1 MAAAEE
7 VRKGYRDSG
16 ARTARDILKMD
27 KLVVLDFGSQ
37 YSHLIC
43 RRIREANVYCELL
56 PYNTPAKVIKEI
68 DPKGIIFSGGPAS
81 VYAKNAPKPDKE
93 IFKMGKPILGICYGH
108 QVLVDS
114 FGGRVKHSNSRE
126 YGRAELA
133 IDGIDEKEER
143 EEDNSSDL
151 FKGLGSGIIKCW
163 MSHADAAEKLPE
175 GFKVLAHTENSFSAA
190 IGNPEKKF
198 YGIQFHPEVV
208 HTEKGGQILK
218 NFAQTISRAKPEW
231 NIESFIETTV
241 NDIRK
246 KVGKE
251 KVLAAVSGGID
262 STTVAAL
269 MHKAIGDQL
278 SCVFI
283 NHGLLRQDEEK
294 EVIRLFKD
302 HLRINVIY
310 VNAEKQFLSKLKDV
324 SDPEK
329 KRKIIGEEFA
339 NVFAAVVKKKKKK
352 KMMMMKRKKK
362 KKDTEQFQW
371 LAQGT
376 LYPDVIES
384 GVSKGPAAVIK
395 THHNVG
401 GLPKWL
407 DLKVI
412 EPLRYLYK
420 DEVRKA
426 AKLLGVP
433 DELLK
438 RHPFPG
444 PGLAVRIIG
453 EVTPEKIR
461 ICKHASKIIEDE
473 LKETTADTSVS
484 ASNGGG
490 GQWYDK
496 VWQAYAAV
504 GDDRAVGVLG
514 DERIYGH
521 IVTIRVVESMD
532 AMTADWSRLPYELI
546 EKISN
551 RITNEVEGVTW
562 VTYAVSSKPPATIEP
577 Q

>member
-1 MAAAEE
+1 
-7 VRKGYRDSG
+7 
-16 ARTARDILKMD
+16 MD

-56 PYNTPAKVIKEI
+56 PYNTPAEVIKEI

-81 VYAKNAPKPDKE
+81 VYAQNAPKPDKE
-93 IFKMGKPILGICYGH
+93 IFKMGKPLLGICYGH
-108 QVLVDS
+108 QVIVDT
-114 FGGRVKHSNSRE
+114 FGGKVKRSNSRE
-126 YGRAELA
+126 YGRSVLIIE
-133 IDGIDEKEER
+133 GEGEEGT
-143 EEDNSSDL
+143 SDL
-151 FKGLGSGIIKCW
+151 FKGLGSGIMNCW

-175 GFKVLAHTENSFSAA
+175 GFKVLARTENSFSAA
-190 IGNPEKKF
+190 IGNPDKKF

-208 HTEKGGQILK
+208 HTEKGTQILK
-218 NFAQTISRAKPEW
+218 NFAQTISGAKPEW
-231 NIESFIETTV
+231 DIESFIESTIS
-241 NDIRK
+241 DIRK
-246 KVGKE
+246 QVGKE

-269 MHKAIGDQL
+269 MHRAIGDQL

-294 EVIRLFKD
+294 DVVRLFKD
-302 HLRINVIY
+302 HLGINVIY
-310 VNAEKQFLSKLKDV
+310 VDAEKQFLEKLKGV
-324 SDPEK
+324 SDPEE

-339 NVFAAVVKKKKKK
+339 NVFAAVVKKKKNNDEEGAAGA
-352 KMMMMKRKKK
+352 
-362 KKDTEQFQW
+362 DTDSFQW

-407 DLKVI
+407 NLKVI

-461 ICKHASKIIEDE
+461 ICKHASKIVEDE
-473 LKETTADTSVS
+473 LKSTAAFAPTS
-484 ASNGGG
+484 ASVASSAVATVANANDNPG
-490 GQWYDK
+490 WYDR

-504 GDDRAVGVLG
+504 GEDRAVGVLG
-514 DERIYGH
+514 DERVYGH
-521 IVTIRVVESMD
+521 IVIIRVVESMD

>member
-1 MAAAEE
+1 
-7 VRKGYRDSG
+7 
-16 ARTARDILKMD
+16 MD

-56 PYNTPAKVIKEI
+56 PYNTPAEVIKEI

-81 VYAKNAPKPDKE
+81 VYAQNAPKPDKE
-93 IFKMGKPILGICYGH
+93 IFKMGKPLLGICYGH
-108 QVLVDS
+108 QVLVDT
-114 FGGRVKHSNSRE
+114 FGGKVKRSNSRE
-126 YGRAELA
+126 YGRSVLIIE
-133 IDGIDEKEER
+133 GEGEEGT
-143 EEDNSSDL
+143 SDL
-151 FKGLGSGIIKCW
+151 FKGLGSGIMNCW

-175 GFKVLAHTENSFSAA
+175 GFKVLARTENSFSAA
-190 IGNPEKKF
+190 IGNPDKKF

-208 HTEKGGQILK
+208 HTEKGTQILK
-218 NFAQTISRAKPEW
+218 NFAQTVSGAKPEW
-231 NIESFIETTV
+231 DIESFVESTIS
-241 NDIRK
+241 DIRK
-246 KVGKE
+246 QVGKE

-269 MHKAIGDQL
+269 MHRAIGDQL

-294 EVIRLFKD
+294 DVVRLFKD
-302 HLRINVIY
+302 HLGINVIY
-310 VNAEKQFLSKLKDV
+310 VDAEKQFLEKLKGV
-324 SDPEK
+324 SDPEE

-339 NVFAAVVKKKKKK
+339 NVFAAVVKKKKDNDEGGAAGA
-352 KMMMMKRKKK
+352 
-362 KKDTEQFQW
+362 DTDSFQW

-407 DLKVI
+407 NLKVI

-426 AKLLGVP
+426 AKLLRVP

-461 ICKHASKIIEDE
+461 ICKHASKIVEDE
-473 LKETTADTSVS
+473 LKSTAAFAPTS
-484 ASNGGG
+484 ASVASSAVATVDNANDNPG
-490 GQWYDK
+490 WYDR

-504 GDDRAVGVLG
+504 GEDRAVGVLG
-514 DERIYGH
+514 DERVYGH
-521 IVTIRVVESMD
+521 IVIIRVVESMD

-551 RITNEVEGVTW
+551 RVTNEVEGVTW

>member
-1 MAAAEE
+1 
-7 VRKGYRDSG
+7 
-16 ARTARDILKMD
+16 MD

-56 PYNTPAKVIKEI
+56 PYNTPARVIKEI

-93 IFKMGKPILGICYGH
+93 IFEMGKPLLGICYGH

-114 FGGRVKHSNSRE
+114 FGGKVKRTNSRE
-126 YGRAELA
+126 YGRSVLIIE
-133 IDGIDEKEER
+133 GEGEEGT
-143 EEDNSSDL
+143 SDL
-151 FKGLGSGIIKCW
+151 FKGLGPGIMNCW

-175 GFKVLAHTENSFSAA
+175 GFKVLARTENSFSAA
-190 IGNPEKKF
+190 IGNPDKKF

-208 HTEKGGQILK
+208 HTEKGTQILK

-231 NIESFIETTV
+231 DIESFIESTI

-246 KVGKE
+246 QVGKE

-294 EVIRLFKD
+294 DVVMLFKD
-302 HLRINVIY
+302 HLGIKVIH
-310 VNAEKQFLSKLKDV
+310 VDAEKQFLSKLRGV
-324 SDPEK
+324 SDPEE

-339 NVFAAVVKKKKKK
+339 NVFAAVVKKKEEKEEEE
-352 KMMMMKRKKK
+352 
-362 KKDTEQFQW
+362 DADSFQW

-407 DLKVI
+407 NLKVI

-461 ICKHASKIIEDE
+461 ICKHASKIVEDE
-473 LKETTADTSVS
+473 LKSTAAFAPMSASVASTAATTTADNV
-484 ASNGGG
+484 G
-490 GQWYDK
+490 WYDK

-514 DERIYGH
+514 DERVYGH
-521 IVTIRVVESMD
+521 IVIIRIVESID

>member
-1 MAAAEE
+1 
-7 VRKGYRDSG
+7 
-16 ARTARDILKMD
+16 MD

-81 VYAKNAPKPDKE
+81 VYAQNAPKPDKE
-93 IFKMGKPILGICYGH
+93 IFKMDKPLLGICYGH
-108 QVLVDS
+108 QVLVDT
-114 FGGRVKHSNSRE
+114 FGGKVKRSNSRE
-126 YGRAELA
+126 YGRSVLIIE
-133 IDGIDEKEER
+133 GEGEE
-143 EEDNSSDL
+143 SISDL
-151 FKGLGSGIIKCW
+151 FKGLGPGIMNCW

-175 GFKVLAHTENSFSAA
+175 GFKVLARTENSFSAA
-190 IGNPEKKF
+190 IGNLDKKF

-208 HTEKGGQILK
+208 HTEKGAQILK
-218 NFAQTISRAKPEW
+218 NFAQTISGAKPEW
-231 NIESFIETTV
+231 DIESFIESTIK
-241 NDIRK
+241 DIRK
-246 KVGKE
+246 QVGKE

-294 EVIRLFKD
+294 DVVKLFKD
-302 HLRINVIY
+302 HLGINVIY
-310 VNAEKQFLSKLKDV
+310 ADAEKQFLEKLKGV
-324 SDPEK
+324 SDPEE

-339 NVFAAVVKKKKKK
+339 NVFAAVVKKKNDDE
-352 KMMMMKRKKK
+352 RGAA
-362 KKDTEQFQW
+362 ESFQW

-407 DLKVI
+407 NLKVI

-461 ICKHASKIIEDE
+461 ICKHASKIVEDE
-473 LKETTADTSVS
+473 LRSTTAFAPTS
-484 ASNGGG
+484 ASVASPAVAATADSKDNPG
-490 GQWYDK
+490 WYDR

-514 DERIYGH
+514 DERVYGH
-521 IVTIRVVESMD
+521 IVIIRIVESMD

>member
-1 MAAAEE
+1 
-7 VRKGYRDSG
+7 
-16 ARTARDILKMD
+16 MD

-93 IFKMGKPILGICYGH
+93 IFKMGKPLLGICYGH

-114 FGGRVKHSNSRE
+114 FGGKVKRTNSRE
-126 YGRAELA
+126 YGRAVLIVE
-133 IDGIDEKEER
+133 EKR
-143 EEDNSSDL
+143 GEDTSDL
-151 FKGLGSGIIKCW
+151 FKDLGPGIINCW

-175 GFKVLAHTENSFSAA
+175 GFNVLARTENSFSAA

-208 HTEKGGQILK
+208 HTEKGSQILK
-218 NFAQTISRAKPEW
+218 NFAQRISGAKPEW
-231 NIESFIETTV
+231 DIESFIESTV

-246 KVGKE
+246 QVGKE

-278 SCVFI
+278 HCVFI

-294 EVIRLFKD
+294 DVVRLFKD
-302 HLRINVIY
+302 HLGINVIY
-310 VNAEKQFLSKLKDV
+310 VNAEKQFLGKLKGV

-339 NVFAAVVKKKKKK
+339 NVFAAVVKKKKMEKN
-352 KMMMMKRKKK
+352 
-362 KKDTEQFQW
+362 DVEPFQW

-384 GVSKGPAAVIK
+384 GVSKGPAAIIK

-407 DLKVI
+407 NLKVI

-433 DELLK
+433 DDLLK

-461 ICKHASKIIEDE
+461 ICKQASKIVEDE
-473 LKETTADTSVS
+473 LKATA
-484 ASNGGG
+484 AGG
-490 GQWYDK
+490 WYDK

-514 DERIYGH
+514 DERVYGH
-521 IVTIRVVESMD
+521 IVIIRIIESID

>member
-1 MAAAEE
+1 
-7 VRKGYRDSG
+7 
-16 ARTARDILKMD
+16 MD

-81 VYAKNAPKPDKE
+81 VYAENAPKPDKE
-93 IFKMGKPILGICYGH
+93 IFKMGKPLLGICYGH
-108 QVLVDS
+108 QVLVDT
-114 FGGRVKHSNSRE
+114 FGGKVKRSNSRE
-126 YGRAELA
+126 YGRSVLIIE
-133 IDGIDEKEER
+133 GEGEE
-143 EEDNSSDL
+143 NTPDL
-151 FKGLGSGIIKCW
+151 FKGLGPGIMNCW
-163 MSHADAAEKLPE
+163 MSHADAAEILPE
-175 GFKVLAHTENSFSAA
+175 GFKVLARTENSFSAA
-190 IGNPEKKF
+190 IGNPNKKL

-208 HTEKGGQILK
+208 HTEKGTQILK
-218 NFAQTISRAKPEW
+218 NLAQTISGAKPEW
-231 NIESFIETTV
+231 DIESFIESTI

-246 KVGKE
+246 QVGNE

-283 NHGLLRQDEEK
+283 NHGLLRQDKEK
-294 EVIRLFKD
+294 DVVGLFKD
-302 HLRINVIY
+302 HLGINVIY
-310 VNAEKQFLSKLKDV
+310 VDAEKQFVGKLKGV
-324 SDPEK
+324 SDPEE

-339 NVFAAVVKKKKKK
+339 NVFAAVVKKKKNNNNDEE
-352 KMMMMKRKKK
+352 
-362 KKDTEQFQW
+362 KDVDSFQW

-376 LYPDVIES
+376 LYLE
-384 GVSKGPAAVIK
+384 
-395 THHNVG
+395 
-401 GLPKWL
+401 
-407 DLKVI
+407 VI

-461 ICKHASKIIEDE
+461 ICKHASKIVEDE
-473 LKETTADTSVS
+473 LKSTAAFAPTS
-484 ASNGGG
+484 ASVASPAVAAVDDANDNPG
-490 GQWYDK
+490 WYDR

-504 GDDRAVGVLG
+504 GDDRGVGGLG
-514 DERIYGH
+514 DERVYGY
-521 IVTIRVVESMD
+521 ILVIRGLESMD

>member
-1 MAAAEE
+1 
-7 VRKGYRDSG
+7 
-16 ARTARDILKMD
+16 MD

-81 VYAKNAPKPDKE
+81 VYAQNAPKPDKE
-93 IFKMGKPILGICYGH
+93 IFKMGKPLLGICYGH

-114 FGGRVKHSNSRE
+114 FGGKVKHTNSRE
-126 YGRAELA
+126 YGRSVLIIE
-133 IDGIDEKEER
+133 GEG
-143 EEDNSSDL
+143 EEDTSDL
-151 FKGLGSGIIKCW
+151 FKGLGPGIMNCW

-175 GFKVLAHTENSFSAA
+175 GFKVLARTENSFSAA
-190 IGNPEKKF
+190 IGNPDKKF

-208 HTEKGGQILK
+208 HTEKGTQILK
-218 NFAQTISRAKPEW
+218 NFAQTISGAKPEW
-231 NIESFIETTV
+231 DIESFIESTIK
-241 NDIRK
+241 DIRK
-246 KVGKE
+246 QVGKE

-269 MHKAIGDQL
+269 MHRAIGDQL

-294 EVIRLFKD
+294 DVVRLFKD
-302 HLRINVIY
+302 HLGINIIY
-310 VNAEKQFLSKLKDV
+310 VDAEKQFLGKLKGV
-324 SDPEK
+324 SDPEE

-339 NVFAAVVKKKKKK
+339 NVFAAVVK
-352 KMMMMKRKKK
+352 RKKEEK
-362 KKDTEQFQW
+362 EKDDADSFQW

-407 DLKVI
+407 NLKVI

-461 ICKHASKIIEDE
+461 ICKHASNIVEDE
-473 LKETTADTSVS
+473 LKSTAAFAPTS
-484 ASNGGG
+484 ASIASPAVAAVAGNDNTAG
-490 GQWYDK
+490 WYDR

-514 DERIYGH
+514 DERVYGH
-521 IVTIRVVESMD
+521 IVIIRIVESVD

>member
-1 MAAAEE
+1 
-7 VRKGYRDSG
+7 
-16 ARTARDILKMD
+16 MD

-81 VYAKNAPKPDKE
+81 VYAENAPKPDKE
-93 IFKMGKPILGICYGH
+93 IFKMGKPLLGICYGH
-108 QVLVDS
+108 QVLVDT
-114 FGGRVKHSNSRE
+114 FGGKVKRTNSRE
-126 YGRAELA
+126 YGRSVLIIE
-133 IDGIDEKEER
+133 GEE
-143 EEDNSSDL
+143 EGEAGAPDL
-151 FKGLGSGIIKCW
+151 FKGLGPGIMNCW

-175 GFKVLAHTENSFSAA
+175 GFKVLARTENSFSAA
-190 IGNPEKKF
+190 IGNPDKKF

-208 HTEKGGQILK
+208 HTEKGTQILK

-231 NIESFIETTV
+231 DIGSFIESTI

-246 KVGKE
+246 QVGKE

-262 STTVAAL
+262 STTVATL

-294 EVIRLFKD
+294 DVVRLFKD
-302 HLRINVIY
+302 HLGIDVIY
-310 VNAEKQFLSKLKDV
+310 VNAEKQFLGKLKGV
-324 SDPEK
+324 SDPEE

-339 NVFAAVVKKKKKK
+339 NVFAAVVKKKKDKE
-352 KMMMMKRKKK
+352 
-362 KKDTEQFQW
+362 KDADSFQW

-401 GLPKWL
+401 GLPMWL
-407 DLKVI
+407 NLKVI

-453 EVTPEKIR
+453 EVTSEKIR
-461 ICKHASKIIEDE
+461 ICKHASKIVEDE
-473 LKETTADTSVS
+473 LKSTAAFAPTS
-484 ASNGGG
+484 ASVASAAAAAATDNAG
-490 GQWYDK
+490 WYDK

-514 DERIYGH
+514 DERVYGH
-521 IVTIRVVESMD
+521 IVIIRIVESMD

>member
-1 MAAAEE
+1 
-7 VRKGYRDSG
+7 
-16 ARTARDILKMD
+16 MD

-56 PYNTPAKVIKEI
+56 PYDTPAEVIKEI

-81 VYAKNAPKPDKE
+81 VYAQNAPKPDKE
-93 IFKMGKPILGICYGH
+93 IFKIGKPLLGICYGH
-108 QVLVDS
+108 QVLVDT
-114 FGGRVKHSNSRE
+114 FGGRVKRTNSRE
-126 YGRAELA
+126 YGRAVLVIE
-133 IDGIDEKEER
+133 GEGEGEEGT
-143 EEDNSSDL
+143 SDL
-151 FKGLGSGIIKCW
+151 FKGLGPGIMSCW
-163 MSHADAAEKLPE
+163 MSHADAAEILPE
-175 GFKVLAHTENSFSAA
+175 GFKVLARTENSFSAA
-190 IGNPEKKF
+190 IGNPDKKF

-208 HTEKGGQILK
+208 HTEKGTQILK
-218 NFAQTISRAKPEW
+218 NFAQTISGARPEW
-231 NIESFIETTV
+231 DIESFVESTINE
-241 NDIRK
+241 IRK
-246 KVGKE
+246 QVGKE

-294 EVIRLFKD
+294 DVVRLFKD
-302 HLRINVIY
+302 HLGINVIY
-310 VNAEKQFLSKLKDV
+310 VNAEKQFLGKLKGI
-324 SDPEK
+324 SDPEE

-339 NVFAAVVKKKKKK
+339 NVFAAVVKKKKEEEKE
-352 KMMMMKRKKK
+352 
-362 KKDTEQFQW
+362 DVDSFQW

-407 DLKVI
+407 NLKVI

-461 ICKHASKIIEDE
+461 ICKHASKIVEDE
-473 LKETTADTSVS
+473 LKSTAADI
-484 ASNGGG
+484 AG
-490 GQWYDK
+490 WYDK

-514 DERIYGH
+514 DERVYGH
-521 IVTIRVVESMD
+521 IVIIRIVESID